1 MSTSSDS
8 AAVEEA
14 RRALR
19 RLVNFGVV
27 SVARVT
33 GVGADQLL
41 GLRCECGVA
50 GCGERIRITE
60 RVYGTLTDADLL
72 VVSSLHAASTAE
84 RGERWFAVAQP
95 LDGAEDRVGPESSGW
110 TAQLGRAA
118 DVDA

>member
-1 MSTSSDS
+1 
-8 AAVEEA
+8 
-14 RRALR
+14 
-19 RLVNFGVV
+19 
-27 SVARVT
+27 
-33 GVGADQLL
+33 
-41 GLRCECGVA
+41 
-50 GCGERIRITE
+50 
-60 RVYGTLTDADLL
+60 L